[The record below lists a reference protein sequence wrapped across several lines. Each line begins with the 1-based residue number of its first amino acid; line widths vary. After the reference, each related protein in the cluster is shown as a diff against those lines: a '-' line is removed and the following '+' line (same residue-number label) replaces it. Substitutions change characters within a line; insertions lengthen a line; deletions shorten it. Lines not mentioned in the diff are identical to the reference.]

1 MYQYHIAVWRKS
13 QGVDTG
19 IWRRPYGCL
28 DFQRRRILQNDIYDR
43 KKQRRE
49 QAEQMNKIQYDK
61 KRLTEAGVV
70 ILALV
75 TAAAV
80 GTGSHG
86 KQAAKEERSYEKGR
100 QTAVV
105 LENKKMASGEM
116 TFADGTAVTVE
127 LRMKQ
132 GTFYNDTMEE
142 YFPGIYTYTN
152 NYEGS
157 YAIVT
162 LDADGETLCETAL
175 DKLWKGRDQTFNFPQ
190 EFSLKW
196 TDYNKDGCPDFTI
209 GQPQSSSN
217 MGFLL
222 LTVREN
228 GSIALLCREE
238 IASVYDAQKGF
249 SAILEQGSQTGAKTI
264 QTVFYNNA
272 TGENERAD
280 YVCDE
285 RENVY
290 RLVPWK
296 SEVLKEEAA
305 APISCENRGS

>member
-1 MYQYHIAVWRKS
+1 
-13 QGVDTG
+13 
-19 IWRRPYGCL
+19 
-28 DFQRRRILQNDIYDR
+28 
-43 KKQRRE
+43 
-49 QAEQMNKIQYDK
+49 
-61 KRLTEAGVV
+61 
-70 ILALV
+70 
-75 TAAAV
+75 
-80 GTGSHG
+80 
-86 KQAAKEERSYEKGR
+86 
-100 QTAVV
+100 
-105 LENKKMASGEM
+105 
-116 TFADGTAVTVE
+116 
-127 LRMKQ
+127 
-132 GTFYNDTMEE
+132 
-142 YFPGIYTYTN
+142 
-152 NYEGS
+152 
-157 YAIVT
+157 
-162 LDADGETLCETAL
+162 
-175 DKLWKGRDQTFNFPQ
+175 
-190 EFSLKW
+190 
-196 TDYNKDGCPDFTI
+196 
-209 GQPQSSSN
+209 